1 MIRSLAAA
9 ALILLPAAGSV
20 DAAAQE
26 ARPKTEL
33 TVPDPA
39 RCAAD
44 PAIDPR
50 PIADLEP
57 YAVDP
62 GVVGVTIG
70 VASPEGGPETEG
82 ADTVEI
88 ESGRGV
94 PADAETAGAATE
106 TMELLYACENA
117 NDVRRLFALFTDA
130 GLGRVLPGYRLT
142 TKDLAFLAD
151 TPDPPP
157 APKEVWIAISRPE
170 VAALPDG
177 RLRATLAGNDADGPF
192 AAVAILVEADG
203 RYLIDDLVTTPTGP
217 GAGQKGAS
225 VR

>member
-1 MIRSLAAA
+1 MIRSLAVA
-9 ALILLPAAGSV
+9 ALVLLPAAGSV
-20 DAAAQE
+20 DAAAQDG
-26 ARPKTEL
+26 RLKTDL

-44 PAIDPR
+44 PAVAPR

-62 GVVGVTIG
+62 GGGGVIIG
-70 VASPEGGPETEG
+70 VASPEVGAETAK
-82 ADTVEI
+82 ADTADI
-88 ESGRGV
+88 ESSGGT
-94 PADAETAGAATE
+94 PADAERAGAATE
-106 TMELLYACENA
+106 TLELLFACENA
-117 NDVRRLFALFTDA
+117 NDPRRAFALFTDA

-170 VAALPDG
+170 VAVLPDG
-177 RLRATLAGNDADGPF
+177 RLRATVTGSDADGPF
-192 AAVAILVEADG
+192 AAVAILIETDG

-217 GAGQKGAS
+217 GADRTEKSTG
-225 VR
+225 